1 MMKELLKKLQ
11 KKSNKKGFTLVEII
25 VVLVILAILAAIA
38 VPSVIGYVDEA
49 KESRYIQE
57 ARSIY
62 TVIQTEDAKCQA
74 LNNGYLFDGQAKN
87 VTVSDSIYKVSEDKL
102 VASDTLKDQ
111 ITSITTLENP
121 EVTVVKSNV
130 KYDDSTKKSSTS
142 EWEVKWKSDDKKYI
156 KATIKKNKDIKID
169 KKASTLDELN

>member
-11 KKSNKKGFTLVEII
+11 KNLIKKGFTLVEII

-62 TVIQTEDAKCQA
+62 VVFQTEEAKAAA
-74 LNNGYLFDGQAKN
+74 LNNGKYCTATD
-87 VTVSDSIYKVSEDKL
+87 VTDPVYGAITGGKAEAL
-102 VASDTLKDQ
+102 ETLKKQ
-111 ITSITTLENP
+111 IKENYNFRSI
-121 EVTVVKSNV
+121 
-130 KYDDSTKKSSTS
+130 
-142 EWEVKWKSDDKKYI
+142 I
-156 KATIKKNKDIKID
+156 C
-169 KKASTLDELN
+169 

>member
-62 TVIQTEDAKCQA
+62 VVFQTEEAKAAA
-74 LNNGYLFDGQAKN
+74 LNNGKYCTATD
-87 VTVSDSIYKVSEDKL
+87 VTDPVYG
-102 VASDTLKDQ
+102 A
-111 ITSITTLENP
+111 ITGGKAEATVETNNAGKETTTQW
-121 EVTVVKSNV
+121 V
-130 KYDDSTKKSSTS
+130 
-142 EWEVKWKSDDKKYI
+142 VKWKSDDKKFV

-169 KKASTLDELN
+169 KKGSALTDLD

>member
-1 MMKELLKKLQ
+1 MKELLKKLQ

-62 TVIQTEDAKCQA
+62 VVIQTEEAKCAA
-74 LNNGYLFDGQAKN
+74 LNSGKFTQDGDK
-87 VTVSDSIYKVSEDKL
+87 VSDYVYDSSNAGSAALKQQI
-102 VASDTLKDQ
+102 ADT
-111 ITSITTLENP
+111 TTLSIES
-121 EVTVVKSNV
+121 VTATPDTAGSNGNER
-130 KYDDSTKKSSTS
+130 TK
-142 EWEVKWKSDDKKYI
+142 EWEVVWKSDDGKGI
-156 KATIKKNKDIKID
+156 KATIKKNKDIKVTD
-169 KKASTLDELN
+169 KNVTLSSLTNPK

>member
-1 MMKELLKKLQ
+1 MMKDLLKKLQ

-62 TVIQTEDAKCQA
+62 VVIQTEEAKCAA
-74 LNNGYLFDGQAKN
+74 LNSGSFTQNAKN
-87 VTVSDSIYKVSEDKL
+87 TVSDPVY
-102 VASDTLKDQ
+102 DTNHKGTDLLKKQ
-111 ITSITTLENP
+111 IAKTTTLSIKSVTATPKETTAP
-121 EVTVVKSNV
+121 E
-130 KYDDSTKKSSTS
+130 STS
-142 EWEVKWKSDDKKYI
+142 SWVVEWKSDDGKGLR
-156 KATIKKNKDIKID
+156 ATISKNKDIKIT
-169 KKASTLDELN
+169 KKNVDVTSGLTNPSDASDAE

>member
-62 TVIQTEDAKCQA
+62 VVFQTEEAKAAA
-74 LNNGYLFDGQAKN
+74 LNNGKYCTATD
-87 VTVSDSIYKVSEDKL
+87 VTDPVYGAITGGKAEAL
-102 VASDTLKDQ
+102 ETLKKQ
-111 ITSITTLENP
+111 IKETTTLEVSSA
-121 EVTVVKSNV
+121 EATVETNNAGKETTTQWV
-130 KYDDSTKKSSTS
+130 
-142 EWEVKWKSDDKKYI
+142 VKWKSDDKKI
-156 KATIKKNKDIKID
+156 C
-169 KKASTLDELN
+169 

>member
-49 KESRYIQE
+49 KEARYIQE

-62 TVIQTEDAKCQA
+62 VVFQTEEAKAAA
-74 LNNGYLFDGQAKN
+74 LNNGKYCTATD
-87 VTVSDSIYKVSEDKL
+87 VTDPVYGAITGGKAEAL
-102 VASDTLKDQ
+102 ETLKKQ
-111 ITSITTLENP
+111 IKETTTLEVSSA
-121 EVTVVKSNV
+121 EATVETNNAGKETTTQWV
-130 KYDDSTKKSSTS
+130 
-142 EWEVKWKSDDKKYI
+142 VKWKSDDKKFV

-169 KKASTLDELN
+169 KKGSALTDLD

>member
-74 LNNGYLFDGQAKN
+74 LNNGYLYEGQAAD
-87 VTVSDSIYKVSEDKL
+87 VTVSDSIYTVSGSELK
-102 VASDTLKDQ
+102 ASATLKSQ
-111 ITSITTLENP
+111 IESITTLKEND
-121 EVTVVKSNV
+121 VTVATSDV
-130 KYDDSTKKSSTS
+130 KYDATTKKSSTS
-142 EWEVKWKSDDKKYI
+142 KWVVTWKSDDGKTI
-156 KATIKKNKDIKID
+156 TATIKKNKDITID
-169 KKASTLDELN
+169 SKN